1 MKSMIV
7 SREAVNDLAD
17 ITDYISRDNPV
28 RALSF
33 AEELEAHF
41 TEICKRP
48 LSFSPRPEWG
58 KGRYSAIYGRYI
70 IIFDVHSDQIK
81 ILRVVHGAS
90 DIDELFA

>member
-1 MKSMIV
+1 MMV

-58 KGRYSAIYGRYI
+58 KGRHSAIYGRYV
-70 IIFDVHSDQIK
+70 IIFHVHSDQIK
-81 ILRVVHGAS
+81 ILRVVHGAR